1 MIEVIPE
8 ITTGNGGEEEVKL
21 TKKEHDEMV
30 RLLAERKQNETN
42 MQNELIDLRKKN
54 RDLAA
59 GSIQEPKS
67 EEIQK
72 VVEAE
77 LKKRDTEEL
86 KRTTESVLIKFLDS
100 HPEFSTENDEGGLK
114 FAAFQ
119 KALVRINTQG
129 VKTASDYEQVL
140 EDALRLTG
148 QVAPATPSF
157 SSTPRSA
164 PEVRGVSKGAQLTTP
179 EQKLVQNNFGG
190 DVDAYLKVKAKR
202 PEYIE
207 ELIRWVR

>member
-8 ITTGNGGEEEVKL
+8 GANGTGGEEVKL
-21 TKKEHDEMV
+21 TKTEYDTMV
-30 RLLAERKQNETN
+30 LELAEGRQAVAN
-42 MQNELIDLRKKN
+42 MTGEIVDLRKKN
-54 RDLAA
+54 REAPA
-59 GSIQEPKS
+59 NVQEPKP

-77 LKKRDTEEL
+77 LKRRDAEVL
-86 KRTTESVLIKFLDS
+86 KQTTEQVLAEFLDS

-119 KALVRINTQG
+119 KALGRMNTAG
-129 VKTASDYEQVL
+129 VKTKSDYEQVL

-148 QVAPATPSF
+148 DVTPSMPSF

-190 DVDAYLKVKAKR
+190 DIEKYLKVKTKR

-207 ELIRWVR
+207 ELLRWVR